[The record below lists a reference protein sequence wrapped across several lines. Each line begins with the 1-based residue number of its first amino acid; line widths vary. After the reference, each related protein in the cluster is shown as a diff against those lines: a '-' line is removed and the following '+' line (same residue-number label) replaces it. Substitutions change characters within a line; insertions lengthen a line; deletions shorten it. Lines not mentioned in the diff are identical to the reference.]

1 MDWTRLFELA
11 KPLGDLVGVLSG
23 LGLVTVLLAFLK
35 HSSERRCWRNF
46 KSEVHNLAGD
56 LVRADDRH
64 PLYHMED
71 DDWKAVCERLLSD
84 ANFSPIQIQQVIPI
98 AVVVAK
104 GITANRIIEPRTD
117 G

>member
-1 MDWTRLFELA
+1 MDWTRLIELV

-35 HSSERRCWRNF
+35 HNSERRCWRNF
-46 KSEVHNLAGD
+46 KSAAHNLAGD
-56 LVRADDRH
+56 LLRAGNRH
-64 PLYHMED
+64 PFYHMEE

-84 ANFSPIQIQQVIPI
+84 ANFSPIQIQQIIPI
-98 AVVVAK
+98 AVVVLK
-104 GITANRIIEPRTD
+104 GITANRIVEPRTD